1 MSTEI
6 NLGGGG
12 GGGVQG
18 IQGIQGTAG
27 TGSQGLFAQIYIAA
41 NISATAPNT
50 NQLLQNF
57 TLDQANAI
65 SLVNFAGTNDALQV
79 TEAGRYKVNA
89 RFHSYN
95 GDASSQDISIV
106 CAVNGT
112 FQLVSINNISNLQG
126 GDVASS
132 EFDIIVNLNAGDRVN
147 FYWRT
152 SSLNLELQR
161 ALFTSLGY
169 SVVINMTNIAYVS
182 QGIQGVQGSL
192 GIQGTQ
198 GIQGLDGAFAAQGIQ
213 GTQGTQGIQ
222 GQIGT
227 QGTTGTGIQGIQGIQ
242 GVQGT
247 DGIQGATGTGTQGI
261 QGTTGATGNTGAQG
275 AQGITGIQGADGIQ
289 GSTGL
294 QGATGT
300 QGSVGSQGITG
311 IQGADGI
318 QGSVGLQGTQGIIGA
333 QGIEGIQG
341 ATGIQG
347 ALGTQGATGLQ
358 GIQGLQG
365 VQGAGVLGY
374 FAEARSTG
382 IIFSTPNI
390 FSYISF
396 VPAFLS
402 NNGFVFATQGVPDDS
417 VQNLVA
423 GTYLITARAS
433 FTNLGATAG
442 RGQFIILRNATQ
454 TISAN
459 QTVTIN
465 GGEVAEVF
473 VSCIVTLNANEN
485 ISIGGLVTNTGIAI
499 NGTVISGANSAINFT
514 ISNIANVLQGTQ
526 GIQGVQGPQGIQG
539 LDGAFAAQGIQG
551 IQGITGIQGATGNA
565 GIQGI
570 QGTEG
575 IQGATG
581 IQGTTGLQGVQGLQ
595 GTTGIQGETGIQGIQ
610 GITGATGNT
619 GLQGIQGITGIQGN
633 TGTQG
638 VQGLQGIQG
647 VGNVGAQ
654 GTQGLQGIQGVQGI
668 QGLQGDSGVVGYF
681 YSAYDTTGQTVAAIN
696 TQTIINFNNNY
707 GSNSVSLVGSN
718 LFRINE
724 PAVYKVQLEVQWR
737 NSDVT
742 NVTTGKI
749 YAIINSTP
757 QVGTTVRTKV
767 EPSGGQSA
775 TLEFTQ
781 SFTAGDTIE
790 FAFEVD
796 DTDLSLGTIAA
807 SGSAPTGASAF
818 ANIAQVA
825 RTLAPLDGNIKLNWT
840 TGYVNLTNG
849 VDNQIPF
856 NATIYNVGAALS
868 ASNLSTGNA
877 GIQFLYTGVYLFVVR
892 AHLFDLGSNMT
903 LSTTLYTSTNG
914 TVWTLNTI
922 IGLRRYTGTNTNQI
936 QNSTFTL
943 RVTSLPFYIQPRLN
957 PSANAP
963 FPADLSAPTAFIVT
977 RVGDL

>member
-12 GGGVQG
+12 GGVGVQG
-18 IQGIQGTAG
+18 IQGIQGIAG

-112 FQLVSINNISNLQG
+112 FQLASINNISNLQG

-169 SVVINMTNIAYVS
+169 SVVINMINIAYVS

-247 DGIQGATGTGTQGI
+247 DGIQGATGTGIQGI
-261 QGTTGATGNTGAQG
+261 QGTTGATGNTGAQGTTGLQGVQGTDGLQGATGTQGATGNTGAQG

-294 QGATGT
+294 QG
-300 QGSVGSQGITG
+300 I
-311 IQGADGI
+311 
-318 QGSVGLQGTQGIIGA
+318 QGIIGA

-341 ATGIQG
+341 AIGIQG
-347 ALGTQGATGLQ
+347 TT
-358 GIQGLQG
+358 
-365 VQGAGVLGY
+365 GAG
-374 FAEARSTG
+374 T
-382 IIFSTPNI
+382 
-390 FSYISF
+390 
-396 VPAFLS
+396 
-402 NNGFVFATQGVPDDS
+402 
-417 VQNLVA
+417 
-423 GTYLITARAS
+423 
-433 FTNLGATAG
+433 
-442 RGQFIILRNATQ
+442 
-454 TISAN
+454 
-459 QTVTIN
+459 
-465 GGEVAEVF
+465 
-473 VSCIVTLNANEN
+473 
-485 ISIGGLVTNTGIAI
+485 
-499 NGTVISGANSAINFT
+499 
-514 ISNIANVLQGTQ
+514 
-526 GIQGVQGPQGIQG
+526 
-539 LDGAFAAQGIQG
+539 QGIQG
-551 IQGITGIQGATGNA
+551 IQGTD
-565 GIQGI
+565 
-570 QGTEG
+570 
-575 IQGATG
+575 G
-581 IQGTTGLQGVQGLQ
+581 IQGTTGTGIQGTQGLQ
-595 GTTGIQGETGIQGIQ
+595 GTTGIQGSVGIQGIQ

-619 GLQGIQGITGIQGN
+619 GS
-633 TGTQG
+633 QG
-638 VQGLQGIQG
+638 VQGIQG

-654 GTQGLQGIQGVQGI
+654 GIQGIQGVQG
-668 QGLQGDSGVVGYF
+668 DPGVVGYF
-681 YSAYDTTGQTVAAIN
+681 YSAYDTTTQIASAIN
-696 TQTIINFNNNY
+696 TEQLIQFNNTY
-707 GSNSVSLVGSN
+707 ASNSISLAGTTQ
-718 LFRINE
+718 FRINE
-724 PAVYKVQLEVQWR
+724 AAVYKVQCEIQFDNIDAVNPQ
-737 NSDVT
+737 
-742 NVTTGKI
+742 TGQLYVKLNGT
-749 YAIINSTP
+749 ALVGSRVVAVVAPSTAFS
-757 QVGTTVRTKV
+757 Q
-767 EPSGGQSA
+767 
-775 TLEFTQ
+775 TLEIISQF
-781 SFTAGDTIE
+781 SAGDTIE
-790 FAFEVD
+790 FAFYVSS
-796 DTDLSLGTIAA
+796 TDLRLTTAAA
-807 SGSAPTGASAF
+807 SSPLPSKASAI

-825 RTLAPLDGNIKLNWT
+825 RTLGPLDGNIQLAWT
-840 TGYVNLTNG
+840 SGYFNLTNST
-849 VDNQIPF
+849 DNQIPF
-856 NATIYNVGAALS
+856 NSNVFSYGAALS
-868 ASNLSTGNA
+868 ASNLSTANA
-877 GIQFLYTGVYLFVVR
+877 AVQFLYTGVYIVNVR
-892 AHLFDLGSNMT
+892 WHLFDQGSNAT
-903 LSTTLYTSTNG
+903 TSTTLYTSTNG
-914 TVWTLNTI
+914 TVWTFNTI
-922 IGLRRYTGTNTNQI
+922 IGLMRYTGTNTNQI
-936 QNSTFTL
+936 QNSSFL
-943 RVTSLPFYIQPRLN
+943 VRVTSLPFYIQPRIN

-963 FPADLSAPTAFIVT
+963 FPADLGAPTAFNVT